1 MIKILLAFVVV
12 FGLFFVGI
20 RTFRAMSG
28 QEQWALTKLL
38 TYSTFCAILTF
49 VFLITLVVLF

>member
-1 MIKILLAFVVV
+1 MIRIVFAFVVV
-12 FGLFFVGI
+12 FALFFVGI
-20 RTFRAMSG
+20 RAFRAMSG

-38 TYSTFCAILTF
+38 AYSAFCAILTF

>member
-1 MIKILLAFVVV
+1 MIRVVLAFAVV

-38 TYSTFCAILTF
+38 AYSAFCAILTF